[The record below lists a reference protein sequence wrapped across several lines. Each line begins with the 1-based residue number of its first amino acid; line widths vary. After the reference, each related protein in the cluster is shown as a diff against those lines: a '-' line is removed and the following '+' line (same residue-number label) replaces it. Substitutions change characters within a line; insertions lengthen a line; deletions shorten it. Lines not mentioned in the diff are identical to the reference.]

1 MVNYRVLKQAI
12 WSSSANITVQ
22 HIEDVS
28 LSGLFLLDAAKKADE
43 LFGVHK
49 PSTRH
54 TVRDAQ
60 GDITKMCSYLLDN
73 KASNPGLFSLLM
85 ILKAKVKSG

>member
-1 MVNYRVLKQAI
+1 MKQAI

-73 KASNPGLFSLLM
+73 KASNPGLFLLLM